1 MFVYCDCHYLSM
13 HSPNL
18 ALLSQITWSLILFA
32 VGSCLTLQPSPFN
45 HHSTE
50 RVAGQCNVWF
60 CSVWLP
66 MGVEGRS
73 LCQPIHSSSSPAV
86 CVPRQGWCPE
96 LHCSTAFS
104 HIVSGSSNGT
114 ILLHSYST
122 SHPQKV
128 LSEPA
133 DSSGGK
139 EVGYGQLQ

>member
-1 MFVYCDCHYLSM
+1 MVFVYCDCHYLSM
-13 HSPNL
+13 HSPNW
-18 ALLSQITWSLILFA
+18 ALLSQIMWSLILFA

-73 LCQPIHSSSSPAV
+73 LCQPFHSSSSSAL

-96 LHCSTAFS
+96 LHCSGQC
-104 HIVSGSSNGT
+104 HRSSVQAEVR
-114 ILLHSYST
+114 
-122 SHPQKV
+122 PQ
-128 LSEPA
+128 A
-133 DSSGGK
+133 DSWRSLPWVFS
-139 EVGYGQLQ
+139 EVR